1 VLHHNRPVAELVPTE
16 DVRDETWEEKKRRL
30 GIIPAKKDPLAI
42 WDQPRLKP
50 KPRKEVFKRTPLTS
64 SALLVTELLRT
75 VRRDFP
81 ERGDHA
87 IALLD
92 HIDTMPIDPD
102 VLLLARFVGAPGLRS
117 LDAIHLV
124 TAAMLYPEVSPLIT
138 YDRRLAAAAQ
148 SLGLRVASPR

>member
-1 VLHHNRPVAELVPTE
+1 MSSARIGSDRGEGGAYVDSSAFVKLVL
-16 DVRDETWEEKKRRL
+16 DEPES
-30 GIIPAKKDPLAI
+30 LAME
-42 WDQPRLKP
+42 
-50 KPRKEVFKRTPLTS
+50 EVFKGAPLTS

-81 ERGDHA
+81 ERSDHA

-92 HIDTMPIDPD
+92 HIDTMPIEPD
-102 VLLLARFVGAPGLRS
+102 VLMLAGFVGAPGLRS

-124 TAAMLYPEVSPLIT
+124 TAAMLHPEVSPLIT

-148 SLGLRVASPR
+148 ALGLQVASPR

>member
-1 VLHHNRPVAELVPTE
+1 MSSARIDSEFGEGGAYVDTSALAKLVL
-16 DVRDETWEEKKRRL
+16 DESES
-30 GIIPAKKDPLAI
+30 LAME
-42 WDQPRLKP
+42 
-50 KPRKEVFKRTPLTS
+50 EVFKRTPLTS

-81 ERGDHA
+81 ERSDHA

-102 VLLLARFVGAPGLRS
+102 VLMLAGFVGAPGLRA

-138 YDRRLAAAAQ
+138 YDRRLAAAAKAF
-148 SLGLRVASPR
+148 GLQVASPR